1 MSKNIKKSKNLYTD
15 DNPQYTL
22 KGTGFKD
29 KATAEKTLKL
39 IKKRC
44 LLYQFQVINTM
55 YNRAKYHPH
64 KNENM
69 EKAMNIFKK
78 WLDKNKNI
86 KEKMKKEEYKFL
98 KLEEINYW
106 EKLAEIYNISH
117 VARGIKEASRTD
129 EGFLV
134 VYRKLKGKKGKLCNI
149 PVKKA
154 KPDGLDWWIQRQ
166 NFIKA
171 RLGQIK
177 KSNSNLFN
185 KTGKYK
191 DLPSKQ
197 HVVLIMNGY
206 SPDEKKL
213 KKSKKHF
220 FK

>member
-1 MSKNIKKSKNLYTD
+1 MSKNLYTD
-15 DNPQYTL
+15 DNPEYTL

-29 KATAEKTLKL
+29 KKTALKTLNL

-64 KNENM
+64 LNDNM
-69 EKAMNIFKK
+69 KEAMEVFKD

-86 KEKMKKEEYKFL
+86 KNKMKEEEFKYL
-98 KLEEINYW
+98 KLDEVNFW
-106 EKLAEIYNISH
+106 EQLAEIYNVSH
-117 VARGIKEASRTD
+117 VARGIKKATRTD
-129 EGFLV
+129 DGFLT
-134 VYRKLKGKKGKLCNI
+134 VYRKLKGKKGKMCNI
-149 PVKKA
+149 PVKKTN
-154 KPDGLDWWIQRQ
+154 PGGLDWWTQRQ

-177 KSNSNLFN
+177 KKNTPLFN
-185 KTGKYK
+185 TKGKYK

-197 HVVLIMNGY
+197 HIVLIMNGY

-213 KKSKKHF
+213 KKSKKILQNI
-220 FK
+220 